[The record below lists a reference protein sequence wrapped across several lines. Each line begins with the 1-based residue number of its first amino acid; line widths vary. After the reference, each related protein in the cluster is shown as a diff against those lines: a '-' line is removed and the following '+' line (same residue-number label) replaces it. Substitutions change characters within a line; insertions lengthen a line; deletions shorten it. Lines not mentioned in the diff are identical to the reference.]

1 MASRLV
7 QRLGAFRAAA
17 ALAERQ
23 PWEWQQEAAAALAG
37 LLRPAKAPPGLEG
50 WVAEQRAQA
59 ELTVRQ
65 ASARIL
71 RDAVRLAQQAQRK
84 TEGEAVR
91 FGNVRQAAILAQV
104 SPELTPWLCLGPKR
118 NLLKALKDAAALL
131 GPDELWQDSRTGWRS
146 LGLKPGQ
153 RGSAPAQLQA
163 RATRTRS
170 GLLVTREVPA

>member
-1 MASRLV
+1 VPSKLV
-7 QRLGAFRAAA
+7 KRLGAFQAAA

-50 WVAEQRAQA
+50 WVAEQRAAA
-59 ELTVRQ
+59 ELSVRQ
-65 ASARIL
+65 AAACLL
-71 RDAVRLAQQAQRK
+71 RDAVRKAQQAQRK
-84 TEGEAVR
+84 TDGEAVQY
-91 FGNVRQAAILAQV
+91 GNVRQAAILAQV

-118 NLLKALKDAAALL
+118 NLLKALRDAASLL
-131 GPDELWQDSRTGWRS
+131 PDELWQDSRAGWRS

-153 RGSAPAQLQA
+153 RPTAQAQLQA

-170 GLLVTREVPA
+170 GLAVVREFPA

>member
-1 MASRLV
+1 VPSKLV
-7 QRLGAFRAAA
+7 QRLGAFQAAA

-50 WVAEQRAQA
+50 WVADQRAAA
-59 ELTVRQ
+59 ELSVRQ
-65 ASARIL
+65 AAAKLL
-71 RDAVRLAQQAQRK
+71 RDAVRKAQQAKRK

-91 FGNVRQAAILAQV
+91 YGVVSAAEVYAQV
-104 SPELTPWLCLGPKR
+104 SHELVPMLALGPKR
-118 NLLKALKDAAALL
+118 DLFAALKDAATLL
-131 GPDELWQDSRTGWRS
+131 GPDELWRDGKRGWRS

-153 RGSAPAQLQA
+153 RPAAPAQLQA